1 MDKKICANC
10 GAAMPAESKFCTECG
25 TPFPAAEKKEE
36 QPKAPEPQPE
46 VKPEVKPEPEPQ
58 PAPTATPAQ
67 TAAPTPIPTPIPNQG
82 PTPVQNQNPNP
93 AQPQPQGQPYR
104 PGPTPQG
111 QPYQP
116 AQPVNPAQAARPAQ
130 PAQPVNPAQPVRPAQ
145 PAQAQTAAPI
155 PTPIPNPQ
163 TAQPRPQPAPMAY
176 GRAPMGEL
184 TADDVAG
191 TKYEPVKSIGWVGI
205 DILMGIPVVGFIL
218 TVVWACGGCR
228 KQNKRTFA
236 RGKLIE
242 MAIAL
247 ILALIMGLAL
257 RGVVA
262 KAAENYAQ
270 ENGIQYSDGTV
281 VKDVL
286 NSFLNQFGYEIAD

>member
-1 MDKKICANC
+1 
-10 GAAMPAESKFCTECG
+10 
-25 TPFPAAEKKEE
+25 
-36 QPKAPEPQPE
+36 
-46 VKPEVKPEPEPQ
+46 
-58 PAPTATPAQ
+58 
-67 TAAPTPIPTPIPNQG
+67 
-82 PTPVQNQNPNP
+82 
-93 AQPQPQGQPYR
+93 
-104 PGPTPQG
+104 
-111 QPYQP
+111 
-116 AQPVNPAQAARPAQ
+116 
-130 PAQPVNPAQPVRPAQ
+130 
-145 PAQAQTAAPI
+145 
-155 PTPIPNPQ
+155 
-163 TAQPRPQPAPMAY
+163 MAY

-247 ILALIMGLAL
+247 ILALLMGLAL

>member
-1 MDKKICANC
+1 
-10 GAAMPAESKFCTECG
+10 
-25 TPFPAAEKKEE
+25 
-36 QPKAPEPQPE
+36 
-46 VKPEVKPEPEPQ
+46 
-58 PAPTATPAQ
+58 
-67 TAAPTPIPTPIPNQG
+67 
-82 PTPVQNQNPNP
+82 
-93 AQPQPQGQPYR
+93 
-104 PGPTPQG
+104 
-111 QPYQP
+111 
-116 AQPVNPAQAARPAQ
+116 
-130 PAQPVNPAQPVRPAQ
+130 
-145 PAQAQTAAPI
+145 
-155 PTPIPNPQ
+155 
-163 TAQPRPQPAPMAY
+163 
-176 GRAPMGEL
+176 MGEL

-247 ILALIMGLAL
+247 ILALLMGLAL

-286 NSFLNQFGYEIAD
+286 NNFLNQFGYEIAD